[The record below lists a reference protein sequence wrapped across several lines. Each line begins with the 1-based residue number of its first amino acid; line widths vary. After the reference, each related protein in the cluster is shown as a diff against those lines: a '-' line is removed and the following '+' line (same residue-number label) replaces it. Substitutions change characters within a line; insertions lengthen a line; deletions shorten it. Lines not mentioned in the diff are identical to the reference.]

1 MTGHVWMSQATVLA
15 KFSTYNVINGRVW
28 ESQICEIPN
37 DSFSQV
43 SSLLVEFL
51 GIMEQG
57 QTIPTVAWLNS

>member
-1 MTGHVWMSQATVLA
+1 MTGRVWMSQATVLA
-15 KFSTYNVINGRVW
+15 TFSTYNVINGQVW